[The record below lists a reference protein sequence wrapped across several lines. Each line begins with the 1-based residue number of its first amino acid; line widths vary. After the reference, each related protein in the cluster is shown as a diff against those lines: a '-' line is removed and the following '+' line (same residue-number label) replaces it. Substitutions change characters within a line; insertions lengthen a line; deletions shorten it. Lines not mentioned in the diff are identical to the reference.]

1 MKIIRDLTHGYISI
15 NQDDLLFIDTAL
27 FQRLKRIKQITAHVV
42 YPNATHSRFEHSI
55 GVMHLGFK
63 IFELIN
69 NEHLLSETINLG
81 STVRYACLL
90 HDIGHAPFSH
100 ATEGFFD
107 KDECKRKL
115 KEYHFSFDVDTLG
128 SAPHELMSCIVS
140 LENFNEE
147 FTNLEIDKE
156 LFCRM
161 ILGADYKSDLYESKY
176 NPLISLLNSY
186 IDVDKL
192 DYVLRDSKMTG
203 FYGIS
208 LDTDRIVQS
217 YVIHN
222 KRLVL
227 SSKSLSVISNL
238 IYGRNALYRWV
249 YNHHVVTYYT
259 TLIKRFI
266 EYLIELDDSVK
277 SKYFSFKAI
286 NEDHIDDHDII
297 SLFKLHRNKDDHTK
311 KLFDQILNRQY
322 LKPLWKTPFEF
333 EKILSLEQKDYIIT
347 HAKIDLENKLK
358 SELTLTEDELYVV
371 IAKYKPFNPGESSHI
386 CILIDDELYSFTDLF
401 ETEKE
406 SIFLKELPYIYVNNE
421 KRDSVLHHLK
431 EIQDNR
437 SKD

>member
-1 MKIIRDLTHGYISI
+1 MKIIRDITHGYISI
-15 NQDDLLFIDTAL
+15 DENDLLFIDTPL

-69 NEHLLSETINLG
+69 KEHLLSETVNLG
-81 STVRYACLL
+81 NTIRYACLL

-100 ATEGFFD
+100 ATEDFFD
-107 KDECKRKL
+107 EDECKSKL

-161 ILGADYKSDLYESKY
+161 ILGADYKSDLDESKY
-176 NPLISLLNSY
+176 NPLISLLNSH

-192 DYVLRDSKMTG
+192 DYILRDSKMTG

-208 LDTDRIVQS
+208 LDTERIVQS

-266 EYLIELDDSVK
+266 EYIIESDDSVK
-277 SKYFSFKAI
+277 SNYFSFKAI
-286 NEDHIDDHDII
+286 NEELVDDNDII
-297 SLFKLHRNKDDHTK
+297 SLFKLDRKKDDHTK

-333 EKILSLEQKDYIIT
+333 KKNLSFDQKNYIIT
-347 HAKIDLENKLK
+347 HAKIDLEKILK
-358 SELTLTEDELYVV
+358 SELALNDDELYVV
-371 IAKYKPFNPGESSHI
+371 IAKYKPFNPGESSQI
-386 CILIDDELYSFTDLF
+386 YILIDDDLCSYTELFGTD
-401 ETEKE
+401 KE
-406 SIFLKELPYIYVNNE
+406 IESMKELPYIYVNNE
-421 KRDSVLHHLK
+421 KRDLVLAHLK
-431 EIQDNR
+431 EI
-437 SKD
+437 

>member
-1 MKIIRDLTHGYISI
+1 MKIIRDITHGYISI
-15 NQDDLLFIDTAL
+15 DENDLLFIDTPL

-69 NEHLLSETINLG
+69 KEHLLSETVNLG
-81 STVRYACLL
+81 NTIRYACLL

-100 ATEGFFD
+100 ATEDFFD
-107 KDECKRKL
+107 EDECKSKL

-161 ILGADYKSDLYESKY
+161 ILGADYKSDLDESKY
-176 NPLISLLNSY
+176 NPLISLLNSH

-192 DYVLRDSKMTG
+192 DYILRDSKMTG

-208 LDTDRIVQS
+208 LDTERIVQS

-249 YNHHVVTYYT
+249 YNHHIVTYYT

-266 EYLIELDDSVK
+266 EYIIESDDSVK
-277 SKYFSFKAI
+277 SNYFSFKAI
-286 NEDHIDDHDII
+286 NEELVDDNDII
-297 SLFKLHRNKDDHTK
+297 SLFKLHRKKDDHTK

-333 EKILSLEQKDYIIT
+333 KKNLSFDQKNYIIT
-347 HAKIDLENKLK
+347 HAKIDLEKILK
-358 SELTLTEDELYVV
+358 SELALNDDELYVV
-371 IAKYKPFNPGESSHI
+371 IAKYKPFNPGESSQI
-386 CILIDDELYSFTDLF
+386 YILIDDDLCSYTELFGTD
-401 ETEKE
+401 KE
-406 SIFLKELPYIYVNNE
+406 IESMKELPYIYVNNE
-421 KRDSVLHHLK
+421 KRDLVLAHLK
-431 EIQDNR
+431 EI
-437 SKD
+437 

>member
-1 MKIIRDLTHGYISI
+1 MKIIRDITHGYISI
-15 NQDDLLFIDTAL
+15 DENDLLFIDTPL

-69 NEHLLSETINLG
+69 KEHLLSETVNLG
-81 STVRYACLL
+81 NTIRYACLL

-100 ATEGFFD
+100 ATEDFFD
-107 KDECKRKL
+107 EDECKSKL

-161 ILGADYKSDLYESKY
+161 ILGADYKSDLDESKY
-176 NPLISLLNSY
+176 NPLISLLNSH

-192 DYVLRDSKMTG
+192 DYILRDSKMTG

-208 LDTDRIVQS
+208 LDTERIVQS

-238 IYGRNALYRWV
+238 IYGRNALFRWV
-249 YNHHVVTYYT
+249 YNHHVVTYYGS
-259 TLIKRFI
+259 LIKRFI
-266 EYLIELDDSVK
+266 EHLIKLDDSVK

-286 NEDHIDDHDII
+286 NEDHIDDNDIT
-297 SLFKLHRNKDDHTK
+297 SLFKLNKNRDDHTK

-333 EKILSLEQKDYIIT
+333 KKNLSFDQKNYIIT
-347 HAKIDLENKLK
+347 HAKIDLEKILK
-358 SELTLTEDELYVV
+358 SELALNDDELYVV
-371 IAKYKPFNPGESSHI
+371 IAKYKPFNPGESSQI
-386 CILIDDELYSFTDLF
+386 YILIDDDLCSYTELFGTD
-401 ETEKE
+401 KE
-406 SIFLKELPYIYVNNE
+406 IESMKELPYIYVNNE
-421 KRDSVLHHLK
+421 KRDLVLAHLK
-431 EIQDNR
+431 EI
-437 SKD
+437 

>member
-15 NQDDLLFIDTAL
+15 NENDLLFIDTPL
-27 FQRLKRIKQITAHVV
+27 FQRLKRIKQTSVHVV

-63 IFELIN
+63 IFGLIN
-69 NEHLLSETINLG
+69 SEFPTRDNINLDN
-81 STVRYACLL
+81 TVKYACLL

-100 ATEGFFD
+100 ATEDFFD
-107 KDECKRKL
+107 EDECKSKL
-115 KEYHFSFDVDTLG
+115 KEHQFSFDVDNLT
-128 SAPHELMSCIVS
+128 SAPHELMSCIVA
-140 LENFNEE
+140 LGNFDDE
-147 FTNLEIDKE
+147 FTKLKIDKE

-161 ILGADYKSDLYESKY
+161 ILGVDYERDLEGSEF

-192 DYVLRDSKMTG
+192 DYILRDSKMTG
-203 FYGIS
+203 FYGIN

-238 IYGRNALYRWV
+238 IYGRNAMFRWV

-259 TLIKRFI
+259 SLIQRFI
-266 EYLIELDDSVK
+266 EYLIELDVSVK
-277 SKYFSFKAI
+277 SNYFSFKAI
-286 NEDHIDDHDII
+286 NEDHIDDNDIT
-297 SLFKLHRNKDDHTK
+297 SLFKLHKNKDEHTK

-333 EKILSLEQKDYIIT
+333 KNILTPDQQDNILAQ
-347 HAKIDLENKLK
+347 AKFDLEKKLK
-358 SELTLTEDELYVV
+358 SQLSLNEDELYVV

-386 CILIDDELYSFTDLF
+386 YILIDDETYRFTDLF
-401 ETEKE
+401 ETEIVPR
-406 SIFLKELPYIYVNNE
+406 SMKELPYIFVINE
-421 KRDSVLHHLK
+421 KRDLILNHLK
-431 EIQDNR
+431 EI
-437 SKD
+437 